1 MTIEPGPPPGSRAI
15 LIGVSAYEDP
25 EFPPIRAA
33 RNSLNAMRTLLE
45 DPDLCGWPADAVTVI
60 ANPHAAADLAVTLAE
75 QAKAT
80 HGALLVYFVGHGT
93 LSQRGELSLAV
104 TGTQFEHPH
113 LTGVLWSQVAE
124 ALRESPA
131 PVRIAILDCCF
142 SGRAIEALA
151 GRADTAVADFT
162 HIVGVYTLTA
172 TTRNETAHVVPPD
185 RQGTAATSFT
195 GELCDLVT
203 SGIPHKPVQ
212 LTFADIYPELRRRL
226 RAKGLPA
233 PSQRG
238 TDTASSYRF
247 TANAAARTGVG
258 ADPTRPGTG
267 PNRAARTTATAG
279 RADAP
284 DKPTPWIAANEVELL
299 QLPGE
304 ASAFRKDV
312 KRFKDP
318 DADRNLLA
326 TELEQLGPDRAALR
340 LNYLGSRT
348 AALIVDK
355 MVVGPAAATLLATK
369 NSGKAARI
377 LQSMDPA
384 RAAAALECMDD
395 GRAAAIL
402 SGVAVVEAARILD
415 RLGRRALIDR
425 TLKTDAQRAASLV
438 ESMKPAGA
446 AAALERMRPGR
457 AVDVFNAMSASS
469 TAKIVEH
476 MGHEAAVEALK
487 SMSVERAAATME
499 LLDLTEPE
507 WTFPV
512 LNVFGTPDFVTME
525 ASDVKKWT
533 VPVLNVTP
541 PARARAIVE
550 LFERHRAQHAL
561 ALMNEPQRLAVIRLM
576 APLPYVKIR
585 SAEHP
590 MGAFDKGWARYFRPW
605 KRAACASAFIL
616 WLTTIVLFCLVWV
629 HSIDNPQWNG
639 WAPWGLLLWPIG
651 LTALVLGIVMTGRD
665 TDRLEY
671 LAGGTFGFSM
681 TTVVLTLTVT
691 HVLSAAFVLGAV
703 ITMLVGIVSG
713 LSFLPAEEQDRRE
726 TKVLPDSLTAL
737 SRPAVDSADSPGAV
751 GAEAAGPK
759 DRTLTHQATPGR
771 GTRAACD
778 APSPPPQAVA
788 HDGFTADPTVR
799 EAFQELSAALL
810 EAMDVPSAAAD
821 LEQSPPYQAAGIA
834 AHIDSAQLGA
844 ILHVADIPHAA
855 EILARMAPAKAA
867 EALRHVD
874 PDHRAALLLALN
886 RLPHDL

>member
-1 MTIEPGPPPGSRAI
+1 MTTEPGPPPGSRAI
-15 LIGVSAYEDP
+15 LIGASAYEDP
-25 EFPPIRAA
+25 GFPPIRAA
-33 RNSLNAMRTLLE
+33 RNSLNAMRTLLA

-60 ANPHAAADLAVTLAE
+60 ANPHSAADLAVTLAE
-75 QAKAT
+75 QARAT
-80 HGALLVYFVGHGT
+80 RGVLLVYFVGHGT

-151 GRADTAVADFT
+151 GGADTAVADFT
-162 HIVGVYTLTA
+162 HIAGVYTLTA
-172 TTRNETAHVVPPD
+172 TTRNETAHVVPPGQ
-185 RQGTAATSFT
+185 QGTAATSFT

-203 SGIPHKPVQ
+203 SGIPHKPAQ

-226 RAKGLPA
+226 LAKGLPA

-267 PNRAARTTATAG
+267 PKRVARTTATTG
-279 RADAP
+279 GADAP
-284 DKPTPWIAANEVELL
+284 DKATPWVAADEVELL

-304 ASAFRKDV
+304 ALAFRKDV
-312 KRFKDP
+312 KRLKEP
-318 DADRNLLA
+318 EVSHNLLA
-326 TELEQLGPDRAALR
+326 VELEQLGPDRAAIR
-340 LNYLGSRT
+340 LNYLSSQT
-348 AALIVDK
+348 AASIVDK

-384 RAAAALECMDD
+384 RAAAALTCMDY
-395 GRAAAIL
+395 GRAAVIL
-402 SGVAVVEAARILD
+402 SGIAVLEAARILD
-415 RLGRRALIDR
+415 RLGRTALIDK
-425 TLKTDAQRAASLV
+425 TLKTDARRAASLV
-438 ESMKPAGA
+438 ESMEPAGA

-457 AVDVFNAMSASS
+457 AVDVFNAMSA
-469 TAKIVEH
+469 TGIAKIVGH

-487 SMSVERAAATME
+487 NMSVEQAAATME
-499 LLDLTEPE
+499 LLDLTEPD

-512 LNVFGTPDFVTME
+512 LNGSAG
-525 ASDVKKWT
+525 ASDLKKWT
-533 VPVLNVTP
+533 VPILNVTS
-541 PARARAIVE
+541 PARARAVVE
-550 LFERHRAQHAL
+550 LFEPHRAQHAL
-561 ALMNEPQRLAVIRLM
+561 AFMNESQRLEVVRLM
-576 APLPYVKIR
+576 APQQYAKIR

-590 MGAFDKGWARYFRPW
+590 MGAFDKDWARDLRSW
-605 KRAACASAFIL
+605 KRAACASAFTL
-616 WLTTIVLFCLVWV
+616 WLTTIVLFCIVLVQ
-629 HSIDNPQWNG
+629 SADNPQWNG
-639 WAPWGLLLWPIG
+639 GAPWSLLLWPIG

-665 TDRLEY
+665 TDWLRDVV
-671 LAGGTFGFSM
+671 GGTFGFSV
-681 TTVVLTLTVT
+681 TAVVLTLTVT
-691 HVLSAAFVLGAV
+691 HVLSAFFVLGAM

-726 TKVLPDSLTAL
+726 TKALPDLHDAVSP
-737 SRPAVDSADSPGAV
+737 PAAGSPDSPGAV
-751 GAEAAGPK
+751 GAAAATLK
-759 DRTLTHQATPGR
+759 DRTPTHHAAPGR
-771 GTRAACD
+771 GTRAPRD
-778 APSPPPQAVA
+778 APSPSPQAVA
-788 HDGFTADPTVR
+788 YDGFTADPTVR

-834 AHIDSAQLGA
+834 AHIDPARLGE

-855 EILARMAPAKAA
+855 EILARMAPEKAA

-874 PDHRAALLLALN
+874 PDHRAALMLALN